1 MARMLMAER
10 LGIIE
15 TINFKDNIFIGR
27 HQITLEAPSKVIS
40 DELAITAIGIEK
52 TYSNGVK
59 GLKKMDLSIPSK
71 SLLAIMGPSGCG
83 KSTLLKALNGD
94 TPPTKGK
101 VFYSI

>member
-1 MARMLMAER
+1 M
-10 LGIIE
+10 
-15 TINFKDNIFIGR
+15 
-27 HQITLEAPSKVIS
+27 IS

-52 TYSNGVK
+52 LILMGK

-101 VFYSI
+101 VFIQFRIIYQLAI